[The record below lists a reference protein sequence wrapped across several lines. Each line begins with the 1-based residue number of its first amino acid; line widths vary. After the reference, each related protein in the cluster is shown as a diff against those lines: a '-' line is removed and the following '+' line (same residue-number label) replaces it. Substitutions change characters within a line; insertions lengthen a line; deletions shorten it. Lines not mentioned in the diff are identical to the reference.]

1 MQNSAVSF
9 SICVDNKRT
18 SINSL
23 IAELSSK
30 FKVYYNDSVKL
41 FTIRHYNQDSINKV
55 IANKKVLLEQKSRN
69 TVQFVVT

>member
-9 SICVDNKRT
+9 SICVDNKELA
-18 SINSL
+18 L
-23 IAELSSK
+23 IVLLQNSSK

-41 FTIRHYNQDSINKV
+41 FTIRHYNQDQRSNC
-55 IANKKVLLEQKSRN
+55 KKKGFVRTKSRN